1 MKNNKFIQQCL
12 FLGICVASPMSFAA
26 DPHFTYEEQAIWGDL
41 QNTDPNVLG
50 AKSLPYAVCGIGKKQ
65 SPVDISVH
73 NVNLNLNS
81 PATSYVAV
89 PLSITN
95 NGHTIRVNMP
105 ATNNPNYT
113 LVSKEKYELLQLHF
127 HAGSEHTVNGV
138 QLPLEVHFVH
148 ASPEGKLAVLGVL
161 VAVGAANAEFE
172 KVLVNAPTVAG
183 VTNTPALSIDINK
196 LKPLGKTFD
205 GYAGSLTTPPC
216 TEGVDWFVMRSTITA
231 SADQLARFA
240 TLYYADNARVPQ
252 AFNGR
257 ITQSLNP

>member
-1 MKNNKFIQQCL
+1 MITNKLIQKCL

-41 QNTDPNVLG
+41 LNTDPTVVG
-50 AKSLPYAVCGIGKKQ
+50 AASLPYAVCGIGKKQ
-65 SPVDISVH
+65 SPVNITTH
-73 NVNLNLNS
+73 NVNLDLNS

-95 NGHTIRVNMP
+95 NGHTIKVNMP

-138 QLPLEVHFVH
+138 KLPLEVHFVH
-148 ASPEGKLAVLGVL
+148 ATPEGKLAVIGVL
-161 VAVGAANAEFE
+161 FDIGAANAEFE
-172 KVLVNAPTVAG
+172 KILVNAPTVAG
-183 VTNTPALSIDINK
+183 VTNTTTLSIDPNK
-196 LKPLGKTFD
+196 LKPVGKTFD

-216 TEGVDWFVMRSTITA
+216 TEGVDWYVMRNTITV
-231 SADQLARFA
+231 SSDQLARFT

-257 ITQSLNP
+257 ITQTLNP

>member
-1 MKNNKFIQQCL
+1 MITKKLIQKCL
-12 FLGICVASPMSFAA
+12 FLGICVASPLSFAA
-26 DPHFTYEEQAIWGDL
+26 APHFTYEEQAIWGDL
-41 QNTDPNVLG
+41 LNTDPNVLG
-50 AKSLPYAVCGIGKKQ
+50 AGSLPYATCGIGGKQ
-65 SPVDISVH
+65 SPVDITTH
-73 NVNLNLNS
+73 NVNLNINT

-89 PLSITN
+89 PLSLTN

-105 ATNNPNYT
+105 ATGNPNYL

-138 QLPLEVHFVH
+138 QAPLEVHFVH
-148 ASPEGKLAVLGVL
+148 ASPEGKLAVIGVL
-161 VAVGAANAEFE
+161 VVVGAANAEFE
-172 KVLVNAPTVAG
+172 KVLVNAPTLVG
-183 VTNTPALSIDINK
+183 VTNTTTLSIDANK

-240 TLYYADNARVPQ
+240 TLYYADNARLPQ
-252 AFNGR
+252 LFNGR
-257 ITQSLNP
+257 ITQTLAP